1 MSIRLP
7 LISVLGAFKTALAA
21 TAQNTTNARHV
32 APISIDGFAA
42 RLWNDPALPAPN
54 LRKLAAVL
62 ALFFFRAFFAFD
74 LFAIDELGAGK
85 RASIPVAKE
94 HIQPIPAANESAC
107 MLIDGW
113 RHRVWSLYP
122 VEKVRA
128 SDKLPVQQRAGG
140 VSIQAARGEAEP
152 FVIVLNSEVPLRN
165 VTLSCTDLI
174 TNHAATESSAGQEA
188 VSQRAAIRAG
198 AVDFKRLAYVY
209 VDEPSGTRMK
219 AQMPYQTGV
228 GEYPDPLLKG
238 SGDARPH
245 RNLQFLVTV
254 RVPRDLSAGIYSGSL
269 KLEYTREAWMPAD
282 KPNTE
287 LIPLEVKIR
296 SFALPESSP
305 LLNTSVLSPK
315 RLPEWLQKPSL
326 LEGIHQDFS
335 AHFQTPDPLP
345 SPVVRIDKDGV
356 LTVDSQDWERSAA
369 ALFEQGKTA
378 HLFLPVWSMFKTG
391 EMQGLYF
398 LWHFPAVTK
407 QRWFGAQICQKN
419 GEIHPDF
426 EARFGAYLKHMHAL
440 IERRGWLDR
449 FFVATMDEPY
459 TYHTSDRALDTPTNN
474 YRVIRNFVQFLR
486 KNAPGLRTFATAD
499 PHPELNGFIDHWCLR
514 NLDHAGEARER
525 AEKFGELVT
534 FCDNYRTFIDYPAVS
549 ARSFGWLAW
558 KFGARGWLTYE
569 TLGSFTQAWE
579 GPVFVY
585 PQFGGSTVWGM
596 GQMFYPDP
604 SGPGAV
610 APSLRWE
617 MMREGAEDYQYLWL
631 LRMKLEKLPAALTQ
645 TNEAREA
652 HRILSSGASEVVGGT
667 GDAEIAST
675 DRMPNA
681 QSNRV
686 PMALRER
693 IGDLLETFSL
703 WEKQ

>member
-1 MSIRLP
+1 MQNRLCFPGHPGRQSSLMTHRKHSTLVRACAFP
-7 LISVLGAFKTALAA
+7 LVLGALLVSGT
-21 TAQNTTNARHV
+21 V
-32 APISIDGFAA
+32 A
-42 RLWNDPALPAPN
+42 
-54 LRKLAAVL
+54 
-62 ALFFFRAFFAFD
+62 
-74 LFAIDELGAGK
+74 LFAIDELGA
-85 RASIPVAKE
+85 RTAAPAAVAPDPSQTVV
-94 HIQPIPAANESAC
+94 IANESAR
-107 MLIDGW
+107 LVADGW

-128 SDKLPVQQRAGG
+128 SDKLPVQEKGEG

-152 FVIVLNSEVPLRN
+152 FVLVLNSEVPLRN
-165 VTLSCTDLI
+165 VKLSCTDLI
-174 TNHAATESSAGQEA
+174 AEAVITEGQATNH
-188 VSQRAAIRAG
+188 VSTIGAG
-198 AVDFKRLAYVY
+198 AVGFKRMAYVY

-219 AQMPYQTGV
+219 AEMPYQTGV
-228 GEYPDPLLKG
+228 GEYPDPLLNG
-238 SGDARPH
+238 PGDARPN

-254 RVPRDLSAGIYSGSL
+254 FVPRESPAGSYRGAL
-269 KLEYTREAWMPAD
+269 KMEYTREAWMPAD
-282 KPNTE
+282 KPNAE
-287 LIPLEVKIR
+287 VIPLEVNVR
-296 SFALPESSP
+296 SFALPEVSP

-315 RLPEWLQKPSL
+315 RLPEWLQRASL
-326 LEGIHQDFS
+326 VEDIQQDFS

-345 SPVVRIDKDGV
+345 SPIVRIDKDGV
-356 LTVDSQDWERSAA
+356 LTVDSQEWERSAA
-369 ALFEQGKTA
+369 ALFEKRKTA

-407 QRWFGAQICQKN
+407 QRWFGAQICEDN
-419 GEIHPDF
+419 GGIHPDF
-426 EARFGAYLKHMHAL
+426 EARFGAYLKHMHAVL
-440 IERRGWLDR
+440 ERRGWLDK

-459 TYHTSDRALDTPTNN
+459 TYHTSDRAQDTPSNN

-486 KNAPGLRTFATAD
+486 KTAPGLRTFATAD

-514 NLDHAGEARER
+514 NLDHASEARER
-525 AEKFGELVT
+525 AEKFGEVVT

-569 TLGSFTQAWE
+569 TLGSFAQAWE

-604 SGPGAV
+604 SGMGSV

-631 LRMKLEKLPAALTQ
+631 LRIKLDTLPATRSETPEAQ
-645 TNEAREA
+645 EARQ
-652 HRILSSGASEVVGGT
+652 ILSSGAAEVVGGT
-667 GDAEIAST
+667 GDAEIASR
-675 DRMPNA
+675 DRKPNA

-686 PMALRER
+686 PMALRKR
-693 IGDLLETFSL
+693 IGDLIETFAL
-703 WEKQ
+703 WESR

>member
-1 MSIRLP
+1 MGG
-7 LISVLGAFKTALAA
+7 GAFRLLLAA
-21 TAQNTTNARHV
+21 LLV
-32 APISIDGFAA
+32 F
-42 RLWNDPALPAPN
+42 
-54 LRKLAAVL
+54 LA
-62 ALFFFRAFFAFD
+62 FE

-85 RASIPVAKE
+85 AAAVPVANDPGQNVV
-94 HIQPIPAANESAC
+94 IANESAR
-107 MLIDGW
+107 LVSDGW

-128 SDKLPVQQRAGG
+128 ADKLSVNEKSEG
-140 VSIQAARGEAEP
+140 VSIEAARGEGEP
-152 FVIVLNSEVPLRN
+152 FILVLSSEVPLRN
-165 VTLSCTDLI
+165 VTVSCTDLI
-174 TNHAATESSAGQEA
+174 AEEPISEGQATNRGATIG
-188 VSQRAAIRAG
+188 AG
-198 AVDFKRLAYVY
+198 AVSFKRMAYVY

-219 AQMPYQTGV
+219 AEMPYQTGV
-228 GEYPDPLLKG
+228 GEYPDPLLNG
-238 SGDARPH
+238 AGDARPN

-254 RVPRDLSAGIYSGSL
+254 FVPRESPSGIYRGSL
-269 KLEYTREAWMPAD
+269 KMEYTREAWMPAD
-282 KPNTE
+282 KPNAE
-287 LIPLEVKIR
+287 VIPLQVRVR
-296 SFALPESSP
+296 SFALPEVSP
-305 LLNTSVLSPK
+305 LLNTSVFSLK
-315 RLPEWLQKPSL
+315 RLPEWLQKTSL
-326 LEGIHQDFS
+326 VEEIHQDFS

-345 SPVVRIDKDGV
+345 SPIVRIDKDGV
-356 LTVDSQDWERSAA
+356 LTVDSQEWERSAA
-369 ALFEQGKTA
+369 ALFEKRKTA

-407 QRWFGAQICQKN
+407 QRWFGAQICDDN
-419 GEIHPDF
+419 GEMHPDF
-426 EARFGAYLKHMHAL
+426 EARFGAYLKHMYGIL
-440 IERRGWLDR
+440 ERRGWRDR

-459 TYHTSDRALDTPTNN
+459 TYHTSDRAQDTPTNN

-486 KNAPGLRTFATAD
+486 KTAPGIRTFATAD

-525 AEKFGELVT
+525 AEKFGEVVT

-569 TLGSFTQAWE
+569 TLGSFAQAWE

-596 GQMFYPDP
+596 GQLFYPDP
-604 SGPGAV
+604 KGMGSV

-631 LRMKLEKLPAALTQ
+631 LRTKLDTLPANLRETPEAQ
-645 TNEAREA
+645 EARQL
-652 HRILSSGASEVVGGT
+652 LSSGAAEVVGGT
-667 GDAEIAST
+667 GDAEIASR
-675 DRMPNA
+675 DRKPNA

-686 PMALRER
+686 PMALRKR
-693 IGDLLETFSL
+693 IGDLLETFAL
-703 WEKQ
+703 WETR